1 MAITNNWG
9 KIYCSSHFGDED
21 NKQTVQNVF
30 TDVCGGGSGGVSTGL
45 NLLATYTGEDSLGT
59 GVSAWQSVSL
69 DISAYA
75 GYTGRVVFHYQNT
88 GSLGDVQIDTI
99 QLSTTGG
106 TQSRTFAIATT
117 NMQTNSSTTAGTDY
131 SSISFQA
138 VGTITGNPLY
148 TGKFARRQY
157 TGDTPNTGTAD
168 ASYSGADSYMC
179 YFLSASVQKN
189 GWLRYNNAYTI
200 ASGSPTLNFKLARK
214 GTDIGTLKVYL
225 DIQ

>member
-9 KIYCSSHFGDED
+9 KIYCSSDFGDED

-30 TDVCGGGSGGVSTGL
+30 TDVCTTVTTGL

-59 GVSAWQSVSL
+59 GVNAWQSVSL

-106 TQSRTFAIATT
+106 TESRTFAIASTG
-117 NMQTNSSTTAGTDY
+117 MQTN
-131 SSISFQA
+131 
-138 VGTITGNPLY
+138 
-148 TGKFARRQY
+148 
-157 TGDTPNTGTAD
+157 
-168 ASYSGADSYMC
+168 
-179 YFLSASVQKN
+179 
-189 GWLRYNNAYTI
+189 
-200 ASGSPTLNFKLARK
+200 
-214 GTDIGTLKVYL
+214 
-225 DIQ
+225 

>member
-9 KIYCSSHFGDED
+9 KIYCSSQFGDED

-30 TDVCGGGSGGVSTGL
+30 TDVCTTVTTGL
-45 NLLATYTGEDSLGT
+45 NLLATYTGEDSLGSS
-59 GVSAWQSVSL
+59 VWQQVSL

-88 GSLGDVQIDTI
+88 GVLGDVQIDTI
-99 QLSTTGG
+99 ELSTTGG
-106 TQSRTFAIATT
+106 TEGETFATSPT
-117 NMQTNSSTTAGTDY
+117 SMYTNSSTTAGTDY

-148 TGKFARRQY
+148 SGKFARKQGV
-157 TGDTPNTGTAD
+157 GDTANTATASGND
-168 ASYSGADSYMC
+168 SGAGDGYMC
-179 YFLSASVQKN
+179 YFLSASTQKN
-189 GWLRYNNAYTI
+189 GWLRMGSSYTI
-200 ASGSPTLNFKLARK
+200 SSSSPTLSFDLARK

>member
-30 TDVCGGGSGGVSTGL
+30 TDVCGSGGVSTGL

-59 GVSAWQSVSL
+59 IGPSAWQSVSL

-99 QLSTTGG
+99 QLSTIAGIHA
-106 TQSRTFAIATT
+106 RTFATASTG
-117 NMQTNSSTTAGTDY
+117 MQTNTSTTAGTDY
-131 SSISFQA
+131 SSINFQN
-138 VGTITGNPLY
+138 VGTVTGTPLY
-148 TGKFARRQY
+148 SGKFARRQF
-157 TGDTPNTGTAD
+157 TGDTPNTGNAD
-168 ASYSGADSYMC
+168 GSYSGADSYMC
-179 YFLSASVQKN
+179 YFLSASTQKN

>member
-9 KIYCSSHFGDED
+9 KVYCSSHFGDED

-30 TDVCGGGSGGVSTGL
+30 TDVCGGGVSTGL
-45 NLLATYTGEDSLGT
+45 NLLATYIGEDSLGS
-59 GVSAWQSVSL
+59 GVAAWQSVSL

-88 GSLGDVQIDTI
+88 GVLGDVQVDTI
-99 QLSTTGG
+99 ELSTTGG
-106 TQSRTFAIATT
+106 TQSRTFATATT
-117 NMQTNSSTTAGTDY
+117 GMQTNLQTNVSDVY
-131 SSISFQA
+131 SSVSFA
-138 VGTITGNPLY
+138 DVGTLTGNPSY
-148 TGKFARRQY
+148 SGKFVRRQY
-157 TGDTPNTGTAD
+157 TGDTPNTATAD
-168 ASYSGADSYMC
+168 ASYSGADSFMC
-179 YFLSASVQKN
+179 YYVSASILKN
-189 GWLRYNNAYTI
+189 GWLRMNNAYTI